1 MKNLSALLLLTC
13 LTLGNVAAAQAAGNS
28 STVPLATKTVTL
40 AVQNMD
46 CPLCPFTVR
55 KALESVPGV
64 TKVSVDF
71 YGKTAT
77 VAFDPAKTNALALTQ
92 ATGNAGF
99 PSTVKQ

>member
-1 MKNLSALLLLTC
+1 MKNLSSLLLLTC
-13 LTLGNVAAAQAAGNS
+13 FTLGSVTVAQAAGS
-28 STVPLATKTVTL
+28 GSAVVASTQTVTL

-55 KALESVPGV
+55 KALENVAGV
-64 TKVSVDF
+64 TKVSVDY

-77 VAFDPAKTNALALTQ
+77 VAFDPSKTNAQALTQ

-99 PSTVKQ
+99 PSTVKK

>member
-1 MKNLSALLLLTC
+1 MKNLAHLLLFTC
-13 LTLGNVAAAQAAGNS
+13 ITLGSAVGAQAAGNS
-28 STVPLATKTVTL
+28 SVATVTTQTVTL

-55 KALESVPGV
+55 KALENVPGV

-77 VAFDPAKTNALALTQ
+77 VAFDPAKTNAEALTQ

-99 PSTVKQ
+99 PSTIKK

>member
-1 MKNLSALLLLTC
+1 MKNLSSLLLSLY
-13 LTLGNVAAAQAAGNS
+13 LTLGSVAGAQAADSS
-28 STVPLATKTVTL
+28 STAAVESQTITL

-55 KALESVPGV
+55 KALENVPGV

-77 VAFDPAKTNALALTQ
+77 VAFDPAKTNAQALTQ
-92 ATGNAGF
+92 ATDNAGF
-99 PSTVKQ
+99 PSTVKK

>member
-1 MKNLSALLLLTC
+1 MKNLSSLLLLAC
-13 LTLGNVAAAQAAGNS
+13 LILGSLASAQAASNS
-28 STVPLATKTVTL
+28 STTAPTTQTVTL

-77 VAFDPAKTNALALTQ
+77 VAFDPSKTNTQALTQ

-99 PSTVKQ
+99 PSTVKK

>member
-1 MKNLSALLLLTC
+1 MKNMSSLLLLTC
-13 LTLGNVAAAQAAGNS
+13 LTLGNVAGAQAAGS
-28 STVPLATKTVTL
+28 SSAVVVSTQTVTL

-55 KALESVPGV
+55 KALENVPGV

-77 VAFDPAKTNALALTQ
+77 VAFDPSKTNTQALTE

-99 PSTVKQ
+99 PSTVKK

>member
-1 MKNLSALLLLTC
+1 MKNLSSLLLFTC
-13 LTLGNVAAAQAAGNS
+13 LTLGSIAGAQAAGNG
-28 STVPLATKTVTL
+28 STAAVSTQVVTL
-40 AVQNMD
+40 AVQNMT

-71 YGKTAT
+71 DAKTAT
-77 VAFDPAKTNALALTQ
+77 VSFDPTKTNAQALTQ

-99 PSTVKQ
+99 PSTVKK

>member
-1 MKNLSALLLLTC
+1 MKSFSPLLLSFCLALGSLTS
-13 LTLGNVAAAQAAGNS
+13 AQAAGNS
-28 STVPLATKTVTL
+28 TAAAAATQTVTL

-55 KALESVPGV
+55 KALEDVPGV

-77 VAFDPAKTNALALTQ
+77 VAFDPAKTNAQALTQ

-99 PSTVKQ
+99 PSTVKK

>member
-1 MKNLSALLLLTC
+1 MKNLSSLLLLTC
-13 LTLGNVAAAQAAGNS
+13 LTLGGVAVVQAAGNPAA
-28 STVPLATKTVTL
+28 VAATTQTVTL

-55 KALESVPGV
+55 KALEDVPGV

-71 YGKTAT
+71 YGKTAI
-77 VAFDPAKTNALALTQ
+77 VAFDPAKTNAQALTQ

-99 PSTVKQ
+99 PSTVKK

>member
-1 MKNLSALLLLTC
+1 MKNLPSLLLLTC
-13 LTLGNVAAAQAAGNS
+13 LTLGGVAGVQAAGNS
-28 STVPLATKTVTL
+28 SAAVATTQTVTL

-55 KALESVPGV
+55 KALEDVPGV

-77 VAFDPAKTNALALTQ
+77 VAFDPAKTNAQALTQ

-99 PSTVKQ
+99 PSTVKK

>member
-1 MKNLSALLLLTC
+1 MKNLSSLLLLAC
-13 LTLGNVAAAQAAGNS
+13 LTLGSIAGVQAASTTAAATTQ
-28 STVPLATKTVTL
+28 TVTL

-55 KALESVPGV
+55 KALEDVPGV

-77 VAFDPAKTNALALTQ
+77 VAFDPAKTNAQALTQ

-99 PSTVKQ
+99 PSTVKK

>member
-1 MKNLSALLLLTC
+1 MKNLSSLLLLTF
-13 LTLGNVAAAQAAGNS
+13 LTLGSVAGAQATGNS
-28 STVPLATKTVTL
+28 SSAPATTQTVTL

-55 KALESVPGV
+55 KALENVPGV

-77 VAFDPAKTNALALTQ
+77 VAFDPSKTNAEALTQ

-99 PSTVKQ
+99 PSTVKK

>member
-1 MKNLSALLLLTC
+1 MKNLSSLLLLAC
-13 LTLGNVAAAQAAGNS
+13 LTLGGVAVVQAAGNP
-28 STVPLATKTVTL
+28 VAVAATTQTVTL

-55 KALESVPGV
+55 KALEDVPGV

-77 VAFDPAKTNALALTQ
+77 VIFDPAKTNAQALTQ

-99 PSTVKQ
+99 PSTIKK

>member
-1 MKNLSALLLLTC
+1 MKNLAPLLLFTC
-13 LTLGNVAAAQAAGNS
+13 ITLGSAVGAQAAGNS
-28 STVPLATKTVTL
+28 SAATVSTGTVTL

-55 KALESVPGV
+55 KALENVPGV

-77 VAFDPAKTNALALTQ
+77 VAFDPSKTNAQALTE

-99 PSTVKQ
+99 PSTVTK

>member
-1 MKNLSALLLLTC
+1 MKNLSSLLLLIC
-13 LTLGNVAAAQAAGNS
+13 LILGNVAATQAAGNS
-28 STVPLATKTVTL
+28 TVAVATKTVTL

-77 VAFDPAKTNALALTQ
+77 VAFDPAKTNAQALTQ